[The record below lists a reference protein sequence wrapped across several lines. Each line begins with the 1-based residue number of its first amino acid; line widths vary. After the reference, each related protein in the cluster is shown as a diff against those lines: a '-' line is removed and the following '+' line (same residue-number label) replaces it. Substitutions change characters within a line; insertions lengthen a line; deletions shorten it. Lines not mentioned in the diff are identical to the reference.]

1 MHRKCHEKG
10 PLYSPVYG
18 EWRRRVTGELTY
30 GTKWRPLGRT
40 TRYQLTNAFR
50 EVLRSLRVPGM
61 PRPPAMHIWNR
72 TQNTFTLSR
81 QTAEEYWLYFV
92 LCTLYFVLCTL
103 YFVLCTL
110 YFVLCTLFLESNCQV
125 NNMHIK
131 AAFVLHCFFFSNES
145 NRLDVPNSSQRTE
158 KNCPDFR
165 SHANWGT

>member
-18 EWRRRVTGELTY
+18 EWRRRVTGEPTY
-30 GTKWRPLGRT
+30 GTKWCPLGRT

-92 LCTLYFVLCTL
+92 LCTLYFILCTLYFVLCTL

-110 YFVLCTLFLESNCQV
+110 YFVLCTLY
-125 NNMHIK
+125 
-131 AAFVLHCFFFSNES
+131 FVLCTLYFVLCTLYFISWIKLPSKQYAYQSCFRSALLFFFKRE
-145 NRLDVPNSSQRTE
+145 
-158 KNCPDFR
+158 
-165 SHANWGT
+165 